1 MIQSFSTI
9 IFKNA
14 MEKRKLGEVNALVQR
29 ENIGRLLIACP
40 DQPGIVAAVSQFLF
54 QQGANIIHSDQ
65 HASEHHFFMRIA
77 FQLDELLDK
86 VDVLRNQFQ
95 SIANTFSM
103 EWKIALAAQKKR
115 LALFVSKYDHCL
127 QELLWRWQI
136 GELDAEI
143 AMVVSNHLD
152 CKALVEPYGLPYYH
166 IPVNRDIRE
175 QAAVEQL
182 QLLQQAQVDTVIL
195 ARYMQIIPKSFIDVY
210 PNQIINIHHSFLP
223 AFVGANPYE
232 RAFDR
237 GVKLIGA
244 TAHYVTED
252 LDEGPIIE
260 QDVERVSHRQ
270 RPADLIRIGK
280 EIERI
285 VLARAVQWHI
295 SDQVLV
301 DGNKTIVFPG

>member
-1 MIQSFSTI
+1 
-9 IFKNA
+9 
-14 MEKRKLGEVNALVQR
+14 VNSLEHR

-40 DQPGIVAAVSQFLF
+40 DRPGIIATVSQFLF

-65 HASEHHFFMRIA
+65 HATDHHFFMRMS
-77 FQLDELLDK
+77 FQLDGLLAKQELLCK
-86 VDVLRNQFQ
+86 QFQ
-95 SIANTFSM
+95 PIAEDFSM
-103 EWKIALAAQKKR
+103 DWKISLATQKKR
-115 LALFVSKYDHCL
+115 LAVFVSKYEHCL

-143 AMVVSNHLD
+143 TMVVSNHPD
-152 CKALVEPYGLPYYH
+152 CQAFVDPYGLPYYH
-166 IPVNRDIRE
+166 IPVTPETRE

-182 QLLQQAQVDTVIL
+182 KLLQQAEVDTIIL
-195 ARYMQIIPKSFIDVY
+195 ARYMQIIPKRLIDVY

-244 TAHYVTED
+244 TAHYVTEE

-260 QDVERVSHRQ
+260 QDVQRVSHRQ

-295 SDQVLV
+295 NDQVLV
-301 DGNKTIVFPG
+301 DDNKTIVFPG

>member
-1 MIQSFSTI
+1 VNVLDQS
-9 IFKNA
+9 
-14 MEKRKLGEVNALVQR
+14 
-29 ENIGRLLIACP
+29 IGRLLVACP
-40 DQPGIVAAVSQFLF
+40 DRPGIIAAVSQFLF

-65 HASEHHFFMRIA
+65 HATDHHFFMRIA
-77 FQLDELLDK
+77 FHLDQLIDK
-86 VDVLRNQFQ
+86 VTLLREQFQ
-95 SIANTFSM
+95 PIARAFTM
-103 EWKIALAAQKKR
+103 DWKITLAAQKKR
-115 LALFVSKYDHCL
+115 LAIFVSKYEHCL

-143 AMVVSNHLD
+143 KMVVSNHPD
-152 CKALVEPYGLPYYH
+152 CRALVQPYGLPYYL
-166 IPVNRDIRE
+166 IPVTQESRE
-175 QAAVEQL
+175 QAAIEQL
-182 QLLQQAQVDTVIL
+182 QLLQQAKVDTIIL
-195 ARYMQIIPKSFIDVY
+195 ARYMQIIPKRLIDVY

-244 TAHYVTED
+244 TAHYVTEE

-260 QDVERVSHRQ
+260 QDVQRVSHRQ

-285 VLARAVQWHI
+285 VLARAVQWHV